1 MDLTSHPSQTAVFIK
16 LFPGLARIQFQHVGI
31 PTRDLDWMWGRIQ
44 FKRLSGLMMQVSDGF
59 LVWSSIFCSGWRI
72 SFQNV
77 YMGWL
82 LPTSVTSV
90 GEYMGLGDGCCQHPS
105 PLLVNTWNTWAWVT
119 DVANIHHLC
128 WWIHGIHGLGWRI
141 LPTSVT
147 SVGEYVGLGDGC
159 CQHPSPLLVKHC
171 LGDGFCRHPSPLL
184 VNMWAWV
191 TDAGS
196 IRHLVWSNIAWVTDF
211 ADYFVCVC
219 VSPSFWCGK
228 HPPRWRIGM
237 TSSTQNI
244 EVTYGF
250 TCMKMTRLHSISS
263 TRKWKCAQN
272 GTRIHDHTSH
282 IHDHLE
288 ATQTDWL
295 TVMIVEC
302 WCLPLSVLSLLF
314 DGVECR
320 TPTLSYPVLS
330 YPFLSCPTLSFRI
343 LSCPVLSY
351 YILTILS
358 FLLSFYL
365 SIPIYRS
372 IYRPI
377 SLSINLSI
385 YLLPIYLST

>member
-147 SVGEYVGLGDGC
+147 SVGEYVC
-159 CQHPSPLLVKHC
+159 
-171 LGDGFCRHPSPLL
+171 
-184 VNMWAWV
+184 
-191 TDAGS
+191 
-196 IRHLVWSNIAWVTDF
+196 WSNIAWVTDS
-211 ADYFVCVC
+211 ADIRHLCWWMHGIHGLGWRMLAASVTSCGQTLPGWRILPTTLYVCVC
-219 VSPSFWCGK
+219 FSKFLMWKASA
-228 HPPRWRIGM
+228 
-237 TSSTQNI
+237 
-244 EVTYGF
+244 EVTDWDDVQHPEYWGDVW
-250 TCMKMTRLHSISS
+250 LHLHE
-263 TRKWKCAQN
+263 N
-272 GTRIHDHTSH
+272 D
-282 IHDHLE
+282 
-288 ATQTDWL
+288 
-295 TVMIVEC
+295 
-302 WCLPLSVLSLLF
+302 
-314 DGVECR
+314 
-320 TPTLSYPVLS
+320 TPSQYQ
-330 YPFLSCPTLSFRI
+330 
-343 LSCPVLSY
+343 
-351 YILTILS
+351 
-358 FLLSFYL
+358 
-365 SIPIYRS
+365 
-372 IYRPI
+372 
-377 SLSINLSI
+377 
-385 YLLPIYLST
+385 

>member
-1 MDLTSHPSQTAVFIK
+1 
-16 LFPGLARIQFQHVGI
+16 
-31 PTRDLDWMWGRIQ
+31 
-44 FKRLSGLMMQVSDGF
+44 MMQVSDGF

-90 GEYMGLGDGCCQHPS
+90 GEYMEYMGLGDGCWQHPS
-105 PLLVNTWNTWAWVT
+105 PRV
-119 DVANIHHLC
+119 
-128 WWIHGIHGLGWRI
+128 
-141 LPTSVT
+141 
-147 SVGEYVGLGDGC
+147 
-159 CQHPSPLLVKHC
+159 VKHC
-171 LGDGFCRHPSPLL
+171 LGDGFCRLL
-184 VNMWAWV
+184 CMCA
-191 TDAGS
+191 
-196 IRHLVWSNIAWVTDF
+196 
-211 ADYFVCVC
+211 C

>member
-184 VNMWAWV
+184 VNTWNTWAWV

-219 VSPSFWCGK
+219 VFLQVFDVESIRRGDGLGWRPA
-228 HPPRWRIGM
+228 PRILRWRMASLAWKWHAFTVSVAQENESVLKMEHESM
-237 TSSTQNI
+237 T
-244 EVTYGF
+244 
-250 TCMKMTRLHSISS
+250 
-263 TRKWKCAQN
+263 
-272 GTRIHDHTSH
+272 IHHTS
-282 IHDHLE
+282 
-288 ATQTDWL
+288 
-295 TVMIVEC
+295 M
-302 WCLPLSVLSLLF
+302 
-314 DGVECR
+314 
-320 TPTLSYPVLS
+320 
-330 YPFLSCPTLSFRI
+330 
-343 LSCPVLSY
+343 
-351 YILTILS
+351 TI
-358 FLLSFYL
+358 
-365 SIPIYRS
+365 
-372 IYRPI
+372 
-377 SLSINLSI
+377 
-385 YLLPIYLST
+385 

>member
-147 SVGEYVGLGDGC
+147 SVGEYVGLGDGFC
-159 CQHPSPLLVKHC
+159 RLLCMCVCFSKFLMWKASAEVTDWDDVQHPEYW
-171 LGDGFCRHPSPLL
+171 GDVWLHLHENDTPSQ
-184 VNMWAWV
+184 
-191 TDAGS
+191 
-196 IRHLVWSNIAWVTDF
+196 
-211 ADYFVCVC
+211 Y
-219 VSPSFWCGK
+219 
-228 HPPRWRIGM
+228 
-237 TSSTQNI
+237 Q
-244 EVTYGF
+244 
-250 TCMKMTRLHSISS
+250 
-263 TRKWKCAQN
+263 
-272 GTRIHDHTSH
+272 
-282 IHDHLE
+282 
-288 ATQTDWL
+288 
-295 TVMIVEC
+295 
-302 WCLPLSVLSLLF
+302 
-314 DGVECR
+314 
-320 TPTLSYPVLS
+320 
-330 YPFLSCPTLSFRI
+330 
-343 LSCPVLSY
+343 
-351 YILTILS
+351 
-358 FLLSFYL
+358 
-365 SIPIYRS
+365 
-372 IYRPI
+372 
-377 SLSINLSI
+377 
-385 YLLPIYLST
+385 